1 MGKRKGS
8 GETFLQ
14 KLKGEKNMIIKLEK

>member
-1 MGKRKGS
+1 MVRRKGS